1 MAASDNEDDSAKPA
15 DLRVFKNR
23 RRQHGP
29 PPSGDNVIPAADAGC
44 RRDGSRSPHRDPCPG
59 KVSPSKNKQSAK
71 CSAPSSFCISD
82 LIGAA
87 VPAAPHASDADK
99 HKLLLHQLQFQ
110 HQMRQLQQRAPGL
123 DEWRLYENRA
133 AAAGGVTDDAED
145 LCGSNGGGRSGLA
158 NSMGAEGT
166 SRRLPS
172 PPMGAGGWPFHSSSV
187 S

>member
-1 MAASDNEDDSAKPA
+1 MAASDNEDESAKPA

-29 PPSGDNVIPAADAGC
+29 PSGDNVISAADAGG
-44 RRDGSRSPHRDPCPG
+44 RRDGSRSPHRDACPG
-59 KVSPSKNKQSAK
+59 KLSPSKNKQSAK
-71 CSAPSSFCISD
+71 CSTPSSFCISD

-110 HQMRQLQQRAPGL
+110 HQMRQLQQRTPGL

-133 AAAGGVTDDAED
+133 TPAGGLADDAED
-145 LCGSNGGGRSGLA
+145 LCGSNGGRTLEPGQLRGGGRIVKA
-158 NSMGAEGT
+158 
-166 SRRLPS
+166 
-172 PPMGAGGWPFHSSSV
+172 SSV
-187 S
+187 TTYGCR